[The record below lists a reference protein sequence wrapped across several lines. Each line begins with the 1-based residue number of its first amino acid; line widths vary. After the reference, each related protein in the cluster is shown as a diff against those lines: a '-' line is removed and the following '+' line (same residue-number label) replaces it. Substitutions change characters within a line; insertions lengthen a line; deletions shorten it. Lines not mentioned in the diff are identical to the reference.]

1 MRHHAGDDLEGP
13 EPDARHA
20 RRAGRRARRC
30 GRDGLSDCVA
40 EPRSRTFSW
49 SDPGE
54 TVAGITALPGL
65 EALEQ
70 TLAGELPYPP
80 MAHLMGMRLVEVV
93 RGRVVWEAV
102 PGEEHYNPIGTVH
115 AGFATTLLDSAM
127 GTAFVSEADAGTRW
141 TTLELKAN
149 FTRAI
154 TAETGPVRCT
164 GTVVHR
170 GRTVVTTEARL
181 EDAAN
186 RLLAHGSSTILVLAA

>member
-1 MRHHAGDDLEGP
+1 L
-13 EPDARHA
+13 
-20 RRAGRRARRC
+20 
-30 GRDGLSDCVA
+30 A
-40 EPRSRTFSW
+40 EQRSRTYSW

-54 TVAGITALPGL
+54 TVAGITTLPGI
-65 EALEQ
+65 EALERM
-70 TLAGELPYPP
+70 LAGELPYPP
-80 MAHLMGMRLVEVV
+80 IAHLIGMRLVEVA

-102 PGEEHYNPIGTVH
+102 PGEQHYNPIGTVH

-154 TAETGPVRCT
+154 TAETGPVLCT
-164 GTVVHR
+164 GTLVHR

-181 EDAAN
+181 EDGAS
-186 RLLAHGSSTILVLAA
+186 RLLAHATSTILVLNAA

>member
-1 MRHHAGDDLEGP
+1 M
-13 EPDARHA
+13 
-20 RRAGRRARRC
+20 
-30 GRDGLSDCVA
+30 A

-115 AGFATTLLDSAM
+115 AGFATTL
-127 GTAFVSEADAGTRW
+127 
-141 TTLELKAN
+141 ELKAN

-181 EDAAN
+181 EDGAN
-186 RLLAHGSSTILVLAA
+186 RLLAHGTSTILVLAP

>member
-1 MRHHAGDDLEGP
+1 
-13 EPDARHA
+13 
-20 RRAGRRARRC
+20 
-30 GRDGLSDCVA
+30 VA

-54 TVAGITALPGL
+54 TLAGITTLPGL
-65 EALEQ
+65 EALRR

-80 MAHLMGMRLVEVV
+80 IAHLMGMRLVEVA
-93 RGRVVWEAV
+93 RGRVVWEAI
-102 PGEEHYNPIGTVH
+102 PGEQHYNPIGSVH
-115 AGFATTLLDSAM
+115 GGFATTLLDSAM

-149 FTRAI
+149 FTRTI

-170 GRTVVTTEARL
+170 GRRVVTTEARL
-181 EDAAN
+181 VDTDG
-186 RLLAHGSSTILVLAA
+186 RLLAHGTSTILVLPD

>member
-1 MRHHAGDDLEGP
+1 M
-13 EPDARHA
+13 
-20 RRAGRRARRC
+20 
-30 GRDGLSDCVA
+30 A

-54 TVAGITALPGL
+54 TVAGITSLPGL
-65 EALEQ
+65 EALER

-80 MAHLMGMRLVEVV
+80 MAHLMGMRLVEVA

-102 PGEEHYNPIGTVH
+102 PGEQHYNPIGTVH

-154 TAETGPVRCT
+154 TVDTGVVRCT
-164 GTVVHR
+164 ASVIHR
-170 GRTVVTTEARL
+170 GRTVVLTEARA
-181 EDAAN
+181 EDAEG
-186 RLLAHGSSTILVLAA
+186 RLLAHATSTILVLDAA